1 MYNNIMSQNVLDS
14 WADWDDWGDVE
25 PSNKTLNKQQHKIL
39 EERKLAEDADNVLTE
54 NLFSVTQE
62 KTNEPE
68 FKKSLKTTERSK
80 EVPEKPE
87 KPEKQEKPE
96 KHKESFN
103 KTQKNLSIKIKNR
116 NQSQKKQNEIFGKC
130 DDNTYVK
137 YCEIEEKYLD

>member
-1 MYNNIMSQNVLDS
+1 MSQKVLDS
-14 WADWDDWGDVE
+14 WEDWDDWDDSE
-25 PSNKTLNKQQHKIL
+25 SSNKTLNKQQQKIL

-62 KTNEPE
+62 KTNEHE

-87 KPEKQEKPE
+87 KPEKQKKPE
-96 KHKESFN
+96 KN
-103 KTQKNLSIKIKNR
+103 KKSTNKIQKNLSIKIKNR
-116 NQSQKKQNEIFGKC
+116 NQTQKKQNEIFGKC

-137 YCEIEEKYLD
+137 YCVIEEKYLD

>member
-1 MYNNIMSQNVLDS
+1 MSQKVLDS
-14 WADWDDWGDVE
+14 WEDWDDWDDSE
-25 PSNKTLNKQQHKIL
+25 SSNKTLNKQQQKIL

-62 KTNEPE
+62 KTNEHE

-87 KPEKQEKPE
+87 KQKKPE
-96 KHKESFN
+96 KN
-103 KTQKNLSIKIKNR
+103 KKSTNKIQKNLSIKIKNR
-116 NQSQKKQNEIFGKC
+116 NQTQKKQNEIFGKC

-137 YCEIEEKYLD
+137 YCVIEEKYLD

>member
-80 EVPEKPE
+80 EVP
-87 KPEKQEKPE
+87 
-96 KHKESFN
+96 
-103 KTQKNLSIKIKNR
+103 
-116 NQSQKKQNEIFGKC
+116 
-130 DDNTYVK
+130 
-137 YCEIEEKYLD
+137 

>member
-1 MYNNIMSQNVLDS
+1 MSQKVLDS
-14 WADWDDWGDVE
+14 WADWDDWDDSE
-25 PSNKTLNKQQHKIL
+25 SSNKTLNKQQHKIL

-62 KTNEPE
+62 KTNEHE

-87 KPEKQEKPE
+87 KQKKPE
-96 KHKESFN
+96 KN
-103 KTQKNLSIKIKNR
+103 KKSTNKIQKNLSIKIKNR
-116 NQSQKKQNEIFGKC
+116 NQTQKKQNEIFGKC

>member
-14 WADWDDWGDVE
+14 WEDWDDWVDVE

-62 KTNEPE
+62 NPKKQEKSETPE
-68 FKKSLKTTERSK
+68 KQK
-80 EVPEKPE
+80 KPE
-87 KPEKQEKPE
+87 KN
-96 KHKESFN
+96 KESTN
-103 KTQKNLSIKIKNR
+103 KIQKNLSIKIKNS

>member
-1 MYNNIMSQNVLDS
+1 MSQKVLDS
-14 WADWDDWGDVE
+14 WADWDDWDDSE
-25 PSNKTLNKQQHKIL
+25 SSNKTLNKQQHKIL

-62 KTNEPE
+62 KTNEHE

-87 KPEKQEKPE
+87 KQKKPE
-96 KHKESFN
+96 KN
-103 KTQKNLSIKIKNR
+103 KKSTNKIQKNLSIKIKNR
-116 NQSQKKQNEIFGKC
+116 NQTQKKQNEIFGKC

-137 YCEIEEKYLD
+137 YCVIEEKYLD

>member
-1 MYNNIMSQNVLDS
+1 MSQNVLDS
-14 WADWDDWGDVE
+14 WADWEDWDDSE
-25 PSNKTLNKQQHKIL
+25 SSNKTLNKQQHKIL

-87 KPEKQEKPE
+87 KLEKLEKLE

-116 NQSQKKQNEIFGKC
+116 NQVQKKQNEIFGKC